1 MSTMTSAQ
9 RAVVAQ
15 AKKDDM
21 NPMEIAAELM
31 NHDITEVVL
40 GLMRK
45 REVAFNKLSEKD
57 QDAVIAEIGFELKKI
72 TATAARVINAQGVE
86 SVKATMK
93 SLKIDGKLTATLVID
108 GDEPNRHVLT
118 DKTHDKSDIL
128 IVLYPNNYSEGM
140 SAHQGEK
147 DQKPLDLDAEEPQK
161 PEKKPRAASGAK
173 SDKAKAVDLPPKLI
187 EDARKFLTEQQ
198 NCKASALQ
206 NFLKCNFGK
215 AEALQKLFESEGLIK
230 FVGTDASGDY
240 ELVRKLADAAP
251 VSRTIVYKDGETIIT
266 TDDGSDPF
274 EGLDDA
280 GDWTEVFDG
289 GPEQQKEDETI
300 TELTDDLYDRMVART
315 TEKGSATS
323 GALSVAFDVSFEI
336 AEQAFDRMEL
346 EGVIDA
352 DGNLAPSETFPVMD

>member
-1 MSTMTSAQ
+1 MNAQ
-9 RAVVAQ
+9 QRSVVAA
-15 AKKDDM
+15 AKKDGLS
-21 NPMEIAAELM
+21 PMEIAAELM

-57 QDAVIAEIGFELKKI
+57 QDSVIAEIGFELKKI
-72 TATAARVINAQGVE
+72 TATAARVINGQGVE
-86 SVKATMK
+86 CVQAKMK
-93 SLKIDGKLTATLVID
+93 SLKIDGKLTATLVIE

-147 DQKPLDLDAEEPQK
+147 DQKPLDLDSEEPSK
-161 PEKKPRAASGAK
+161 PEKKPRASSGAK
-173 SDKAKAVDLPPKLI
+173 SAGAMAKAIELPAKLV
-187 EDARKFLTEQQ
+187 EDARKFIVDQQ

-215 AEALQKLFESEGLIK
+215 AEALQKLFETEGLIE

-240 ELVRKLADAAP
+240 ELVRNKEEK
-251 VSRTIVYKDGETIIT
+251 S
-266 TDDGSDPF
+266 TDEAQEAIDLQQD
-274 EGLDDA
+274 EK
-280 GDWTEVFDG
+280 
-289 GPEQQKEDETI
+289 GPEPV
-300 TELTDDLYDRMVART
+300 TELTDDLYASIVAKT
-315 TEKGSATS
+315 TEKGQATS
-323 GALSVAFDVSFEI
+323 GALAVTFDISFEI

-352 DGNLAPSETFPVMD
+352 EGNLAESETFPVMD